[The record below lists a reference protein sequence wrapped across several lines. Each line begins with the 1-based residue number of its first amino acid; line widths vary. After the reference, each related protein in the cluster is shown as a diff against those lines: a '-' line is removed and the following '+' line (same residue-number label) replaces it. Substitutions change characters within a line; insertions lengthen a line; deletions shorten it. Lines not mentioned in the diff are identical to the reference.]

1 MGCLADDGMESMTDG
16 VESLGDLARARRRV
30 GPALL
35 LALLLAAII
44 SLSACSSSTHS
55 SAAASAPSSQPS
67 SSAAG
72 GSTPTS
78 SDAPVVK
85 NTGIKVTGAFNIQP
99 TVTFPASQPPKQLIE
114 QTLIAGSGT
123 PVAAGD
129 TVVTNYVG
137 EIWPTKTG
145 SAAKV
150 FDSSFA
156 RGAPAGF
163 VIGTGAVIPGF
174 DKTLVGKRIGTR
186 MLLSIP
192 PADGYGASGNSQAGI
207 SGTDTLVFVVDLLAD
222 YKPNASAPGVADSQL
237 PAAGWPKITNS
248 PGQQPQ
254 ITSVADVKAPTSP
267 TSKLLVKGSGAK
279 IDSSKTL
286 VLQLVQ
292 TDIATGKQTQSTW
305 GQQPQL
311 VSAQNVLSVVT
322 ALNGQN
328 IGARAVALLPA
339 TAAQPASATAA
350 AQPATPAQILI
361 IDVVGQY

>member
-1 MGCLADDGMESMTDG
+1 
-16 VESLGDLARARRRV
+16 
-30 GPALL
+30 
-35 LALLLAAII
+35 
-44 SLSACSSSTHS
+44 
-55 SAAASAPSSQPS
+55 
-67 SSAAG
+67 
-72 GSTPTS
+72 
-78 SDAPVVK
+78 
-85 NTGIKVTGAFNIQP
+85 
-99 TVTFPASQPPKQLIE
+99 
-114 QTLIAGSGT
+114 
-123 PVAAGD
+123 
-129 TVVTNYVG
+129 
-137 EIWPTKTG
+137 
-145 SAAKV
+145 
-150 FDSSFA
+150 
-156 RGAPAGF
+156 
-163 VIGTGAVIPGF
+163 
-174 DKTLVGKRIGTR
+174 

-254 ITSVADVKAPTSP
+254 IISVADVKAPTSP